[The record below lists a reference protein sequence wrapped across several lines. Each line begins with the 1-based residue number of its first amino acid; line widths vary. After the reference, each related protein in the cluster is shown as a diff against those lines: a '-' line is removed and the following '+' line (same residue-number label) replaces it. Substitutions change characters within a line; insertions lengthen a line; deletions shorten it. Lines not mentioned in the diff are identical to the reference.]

1 MLFKIVALFS
11 GFLFGLGLMI
21 SGLVDPAKVIGFLDI
36 FGHWDPSLAFVMGS
50 ALGTFLPGYFLLVR
64 KLSKPVLSDAFCVN
78 KTQHIDK
85 KLLSGSLLFG
95 TGWGLAGIC
104 PGPSVTALGSGSGM
118 IVLFFA
124 SMVAGM
130 YLVTLLSTHKTKLI
144 PSNAA

>member
-21 SGLVDPAKVIGFLDI
+21 SGLVDPTKVIGFLDI
-36 FGHWDPSLAFVMGS
+36 FGHWDPSLAFVMGG
-50 ALGTFLPGYFLLVR
+50 ALATFLPGYFFLTRKFPKPLLAE
-64 KLSKPVLSDAFCVN
+64 SFCVSQ
-78 KTQHIDK
+78 KTQIDK
-85 KLLSGSLLFG
+85 KLVSGSLLFG
-95 TGWGLAGIC
+95 VGWGLAGIC

-118 IVLFFA
+118 IALFFA

-130 YLVTLLSTHKTKLI
+130 YLVTLLSTHKTKLT